1 MKRGVIVEVG
11 IDQLRIDID
20 PSAVEYDV
28 YNIE

>member
-20 PSAVEYDV
+20 PYVVEYDV